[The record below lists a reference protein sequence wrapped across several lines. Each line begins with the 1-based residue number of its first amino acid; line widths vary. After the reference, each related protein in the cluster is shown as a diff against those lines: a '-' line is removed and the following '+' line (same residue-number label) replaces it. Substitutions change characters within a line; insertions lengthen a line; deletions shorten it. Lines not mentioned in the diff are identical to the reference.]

1 MEIHRDGYRDK
12 KRKYRQ
18 TIAPFAVPYEGV
30 KIHLMISFRYGITR
44 ISRKKN
50 KENLCFPCNLCFRE
64 FCVIPCLKRKKTG
77 EMRSLSAC
85 FFILYPLI
93 NIEKPSIKLRNA
105 YRKTPFCSCGPHG
118 GQLRAL
124 RFPYAG
130 CTARSYGTKKTILH
144 NRVLPTV
151 SLLYIAEIP

>member
-1 MEIHRDGYRDK
+1 MPK
-12 KRKYRQ
+12 K
-18 TIAPFAVPYEGV
+18 
-30 KIHLMISFRYGITR
+30 
-44 ISRKKN
+44 
-50 KENLCFPCNLCFRE
+50 
-64 FCVIPCLKRKKTG
+64 KKTG
-77 EMRSLSAC
+77 ETLSLSAC

-130 CTARSYGTKKTILH
+130 CTARSYGTKKTILY

-151 SLLYIAEIP
+151 SLLYIAETPKKNTGKPDAPGRSSERLSKHFYLYSSQALIAKSSGVMVQKALINALARRAFVINGILRSIAARRIL